1 MPFWSKGN
9 NDDAPPASRDFTS
22 SDEAAYSSS
31 SSFGA
36 PAGGGNTSSAAAAAA
51 AEMQQMVGALQQQA
65 IIQDTISNLADKAFE
80 KCITKPGDSLSGRE
94 AACVEAVSLKF
105 LDTNQFL
112 VQRMQKKMNA
122 GQQQQAF

>member
-1 MPFWSKGN
+1 
-9 NDDAPPASRDFTS
+9 
-22 SDEAAYSSS
+22 
-31 SSFGA
+31 
-36 PAGGGNTSSAAAAAA
+36 
-51 AEMQQMVGALQQQA
+51 MVGALQQQA